1 MFKNHLP
8 RLVSIALSLTLLAL
22 LAQLPANYVAFFQVQ
37 GIVASTTLVVLLMCV
52 ASVVFFI
59 TSLLLKLQH
68 SYLSFIINLLI
79 SVACVKIIHV
89 SSYLTW
95 WLPILAFALLLVL
108 LQSTEWLVYK
118 WKNSLHIQRINHLLL
133 NEFLSDYNCTINELY
148 VNKNGTENQLFYSNG
163 KTILVINE
171 ATNTLGETHV
181 NLTAL
186 RLMSISKTRNFV
198 YGVNFSLGIQF
209 ALFVAASYVYN
220 FNYLIATQL
229 ISIILVYSVLSNI
242 ALLLLAN
249 LQQRFDVVYD
259 ILLYDN
265 NINPQQFE
273 TFITN
278 TYPTHNAGKRLH
290 VIHNLE
296 ESQLAPYALPTHVSN
311 YNAGLIIL

>member
-1 MFKNHLP
+1 MIKNHLP
-8 RLVSIALSLTLLAL
+8 RIVSVALSLTLLAL
-22 LAQLPANYVAFFQVQ
+22 LAKLPANYVAFFQVQ

-59 TSLLLKLQH
+59 ASLVLKLQH

-95 WLPILAFALLLVL
+95 WLPILAFVLLLVL

-148 VNKNGTENQLFYSNG
+148 INKHATENQLFYSSG
-163 KTILVINE
+163 KTILVLND
-171 ATNTLGETHV
+171 ATNILGETHV

-198 YGVNFSLGIQF
+198 YGVNFSLVIQF
-209 ALFVAASYVYN
+209 SLFVAASYVYN

-229 ISIILVYSVLSNI
+229 LSIILVYSVLSNV
-242 ALLLLAN
+242 ALLLLTN

-273 TFITN
+273 DFITN
-278 TYPTHNAGKRLH
+278 TYPTGDASRRLH
-290 VIHNLE
+290 IIHNLE